1 MVFHV
6 NLPLKD
12 STITFQIYDKDILS
26 ADDFISEA
34 IKLPEIGKTNVRKWQ
49 LSETFSG
56 RIVIREALN
65 LILKNLKRKRRR
77 NKTRWKESRRCEKK
91 NRGLASGEKVEIML
105 QNAEK
110 EGYITNIK

>member
-34 IKLPEIGKTNVRKWQ
+34 IKLPEIGKTNVRK
-49 LSETFSG
+49 
-56 RIVIREALN
+56 
-65 LILKNLKRKRRR
+65 
-77 NKTRWKESRRCEKK
+77 
-91 NRGLASGEKVEIML
+91 
-105 QNAEK
+105 
-110 EGYITNIK
+110 